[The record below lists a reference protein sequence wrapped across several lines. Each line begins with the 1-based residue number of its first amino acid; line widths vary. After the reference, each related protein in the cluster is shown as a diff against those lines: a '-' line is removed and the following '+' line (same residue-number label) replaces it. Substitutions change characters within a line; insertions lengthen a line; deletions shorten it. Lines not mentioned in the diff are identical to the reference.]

1 MRMVHCVK
9 LNKEAEG
16 LDRPPVGGA
25 LGQRIHEQVSR
36 EAWQQWLALQTM
48 LINEHRLIVIEPEA
62 KRFLAEQMERFFFGS
77 PEEAPAAP
85 HQEKETHH
93 GAQE

>member
-1 MRMVHCVK
+1 
-9 LNKEAEG
+9 
-16 LDRPPVGGA
+16 
-25 LGQRIHEQVSR
+25 
-36 EAWQQWLALQTM
+36 M

-85 HQEKETHH
+85 DQKKEAHH
-93 GAQE
+93 GEQE

>member
-1 MRMVHCVK
+1 M
-9 LNKEAEG
+9 
-16 LDRPPVGGA
+16 GGA

-36 EAWQQWLALQTM
+36 EAWQQWLEVQTM

-77 PEEAPAAP
+77 PEEAQTVPDN
-85 HQEKETHH
+85 QKEAH
-93 GAQE
+93 GERE